1 MGRLKS
7 LRISLILF
15 LFSSLI
21 TSPSASALTSAE
33 ATTLLN
39 NCISAINDPLYTRAT
54 LPAIIGYADA
64 AAIESAIA
72 AGSLGV
78 YIANGA
84 GIIPN
89 SGSANGNAPDLFCGD
104 SNDNQVGVM
113 DSNTSSQDFF
123 FGGGGNDSL
132 TGTMWFSSFYGGPGN
147 DYANNI
153 QERSTFRGGPGNDT
167 YTTLSADSTFE
178 QGADDNTAPTF
189 PSAETFNTPEN
200 STSVGSIT
208 TSESATITIFGGED
222 QTKFSISRTG
232 DSSTAL
238 SFVSAPNFE
247 APTDVGSNNTYVV
260 VFRAVDAAS
269 NAGYETVTVTVTD
282 VVETSTFNSF
292 ALSGSATYRR
302 AVTINANVSVSSRVT
317 FRARNV
323 IIAGCK
329 NKVASGSG
337 SSFSATCSWRPSA
350 RGAVVVTA
358 IAVPISAGISSTSA
372 TPISV
377 MVGNRSGNR

>member
-1 MGRLKS
+1 MSRVKS
-7 LRISLILF
+7 LRVTLILF

-84 GIIPN
+84 GVIPN

-104 SNDNQVGVM
+104 SNDNQVAFM

-153 QERSTFRGGPGNDT
+153 QERSTFRGGPGSDT

-178 QGADDNTAPTF
+178 QGVDDNTAPTF

-222 QTKFSISRTG
+222 QAKFSISRTG

-302 AVTINANVSVSSRVT
+302 AVTINANVSVSSKVT

-358 IAVPISAGISSTSA
+358 IAVPISAGISSSSA

-377 MVGNRSGNR
+377 LVGNRSGNR

>member
-1 MGRLKS
+1 MSRVKS
-7 LRISLILF
+7 LRVTLILF

-21 TSPSASALTSAE
+21 TSPSASALTAAE

-84 GIIPN
+84 GVIPN
-89 SGSANGNAPDLFCGD
+89 SASANGNAPDLFCGD
-104 SNDNQVGVM
+104 GNDNQVAFM
-113 DSNTSSQDFF
+113 DSNASSQDFF

-153 QERSTFRGGPGNDT
+153 QERSTFRGGPGSDT

-178 QGADDNTAPTF
+178 QGVDDNTAPTF

-222 QTKFSISRTG
+222 QAKFSISRTG

-302 AVTINANVSVSSRVT
+302 AVTINANVSVSSKVT

-358 IAVPISAGISSTSA
+358 IAVPISAGISSSSA

>member
-7 LRISLILF
+7 LRITLILF
-15 LFSSLI
+15 LISLLI
-21 TSPSASALTSAE
+21 TSPSASALTAAE

-54 LPAIIGYADA
+54 LPGIIGYADA

-84 GIIPN
+84 GVIPN
-89 SGSANGNAPDLFCGD
+89 SASANGGAPDLFCGD
-104 SNDNQVGVM
+104 NNDNQVGIM

-147 DYANNI
+147 DYANSI

-167 YTTLSADSTFE
+167 YTTLSIDSTFE
-178 QGADDNTAPTF
+178 QGVDDNTAPTF
-189 PSAETFNTPEN
+189 PSADTFNMPEN

-208 TSESATITIFGGED
+208 TSESATITIFSGED
-222 QTKFSISRTG
+222 QAKFSISRTG
-232 DSSTAL
+232 DSATAL

-247 APTDVGSNNTYVV
+247 APTDIGSNNTYVV

-282 VVETSTFNSF
+282 VVETSTFNSLT
-292 ALSGSATYRR
+292 LSGAATYRT
-302 AVTINANVSVSSRVT
+302 AVTINANVSAASRVT

-323 IIAGCK
+323 IIPGCK
-329 NKVASGSG
+329 NKIATGSG
-337 SSFSATCSWRPSA
+337 SSYTVSCTWRPSI
-350 RGAVVVTA
+350 RGTVTLTA
-358 IAVPISAGISSTSA
+358 TASPTGAGISSATA
-372 TPISV
+372 TPVSV
-377 MVGNRSGNR
+377 VVANRAGSR

>member
-1 MGRLKS
+1 MSRVKS
-7 LRISLILF
+7 LRVTLILF

-84 GIIPN
+84 GVIPN

-104 SNDNQVGVM
+104 SNDNQVAFM

-147 DYANNI
+147 DYAYNI

-178 QGADDNTAPTF
+178 QGVDDNTAPTF

-222 QTKFSISRTG
+222 QAKFSISRTG

-302 AVTINANVSVSSRVT
+302 AVTINANVSVSSKVT

-323 IIAGCK
+323 IIAACK

-358 IAVPISAGISSTSA
+358 IAVPISAGISSSSA
-372 TPISV
+372 SPISV

>member
-1 MGRLKS
+1 MSRVKS
-7 LRISLILF
+7 LRVTLILF
-15 LFSSLI
+15 LSSSLI
-21 TSPSASALTSAE
+21 TSPSASALTAAE

-84 GIIPN
+84 GVIPN

-104 SNDNQVGVM
+104 SNDNQVAFM

-153 QERSTFRGGPGNDT
+153 QERSTFRGGPGSDT

-222 QTKFSISRTG
+222 QAKFSISRTG

-302 AVTINANVSVSSRVT
+302 AVTINANVSLSSKVT

-358 IAVPISAGISSTSA
+358 IAVPISAGISSSSA
-372 TPISV
+372 SPISV
-377 MVGNRSGNR
+377 MVANRSGNR

>member
-1 MGRLKS
+1 MRRVKS
-7 LRISLILF
+7 LRVTLMLF

-21 TSPSASALTSAE
+21 TSPSASALTPAE

-64 AAIESAIA
+64 AAIESAIS

-84 GIIPN
+84 GVIPN

-104 SNDNQVGVM
+104 SNDNQVAFM

-178 QGADDNTAPTF
+178 QGVDDNTAPTF

-222 QTKFSISRTG
+222 QAKFSISRTG

-302 AVTINANVSVSSRVT
+302 AVTINANVSVSSKVT

-358 IAVPISAGISSTSA
+358 IAVPISAGISSSSA

-377 MVGNRSGNR
+377 LVGNRSGNR

>member
-1 MGRLKS
+1 MSRVKS
-7 LRISLILF
+7 LRVTLILF
-15 LFSSLI
+15 LLSSLI

-54 LPAIIGYADA
+54 LPAIIGYVDA

-84 GIIPN
+84 GVIPN

-178 QGADDNTAPTF
+178 QGTDDNTAPTF

-200 STSVGSIT
+200 STSVGIIT

-222 QTKFSISRTG
+222 QAKFSISRTG

>member
-1 MGRLKS
+1 MSRVKS
-7 LRISLILF
+7 LRVTLILF

-84 GIIPN
+84 GVIPN

-104 SNDNQVGVM
+104 SNDNQVAFM

-147 DYANNI
+147 DYAYNI

-178 QGADDNTAPTF
+178 QGVDDNTAPTF

-222 QTKFSISRTG
+222 QAKFSISRTG

-302 AVTINANVSVSSRVT
+302 AVTINANVSVSSKVT

-358 IAVPISAGISSTSA
+358 IAVPISAGISSSSA

-377 MVGNRSGNR
+377 LVGNRSGNR